1 MSAGNTDVRVVVHSR
16 AYREIQE
23 AVPVCQREPTK
34 GGLIV
39 EEWWQRRWRKEDRL
53 ERCLK
58 VGLKDE

>member
-1 MSAGNTDVRVVVHSR
+1 MSAGNTDMSVAVHSR
-16 AYREIQE
+16 AYRVIQE

-39 EEWWQRRWRKEDRL
+39 EKWWQRRWRKEDRL
-53 ERCLK
+53 ERCLE